1 MNYLTAVVPVRKNSQ
16 RVKNKNFKNFN
27 KKNLLIHKIE
37 KLKKIKLFDQIIV
50 NTDSNEAIKIAKKM
64 NVSYHKRDSYYASS
78 NCSNSD
84 FWKHIAKNTLSEYIF
99 FTNCTSPLIK
109 INTYEK
115 IINKFQKIKKTHNSL
130 NTVNLVKD
138 FLFLNRKSINFDQK
152 KTPNSQDLPNIYRLN
167 FAVNIISSNMMFK
180 RKSLVGSTPF
190 FFELDEIEGF
200 DIDTNF
206 QFDYAQFMHKKLFK

>member
-27 KKNLLIHKIE
+27 NKNLLIYKIE